1 MDVTPGNLLVVG
13 ASPTSREVLLAM
25 LLEQGYIAN
34 MLDSG
39 VQALEMLRAQPF
51 DLVLLGFHTADIAG
65 DELLRQLKADPK
77 LREVPVIVLVATDK
91 LDDLETF
98 LAAGADD
105 YLREPFSPLLLRTR
119 IRVSFEKKKH
129 LDHDREQKQL
139 VKLERDIQIGRKIQG
154 DFLPETLPQLPGWE
168 IASRFYPARNVSG
181 DFYDA
186 FPLSHKR
193 VGLVIADVCD
203 KGVGA
208 ALFMAL
214 FRSLIRA
221 FGQQHHA
228 LSWLDALE
236 DGPAGGKRQKGGRL
250 ALPSLGTS
258 ALKNAIEQTNNYIA
272 TNHYRTS
279 MFATVFFG
287 ILDCTSGS
295 LMYINGGHELPAIV
309 GSDGVRERLRTTG
322 PAVGMIPDAEFGIE
336 QTQLNPG
343 DILFTFTD
351 GVPDARNPAGK
362 LYTEQRLLSLLI
374 EPAPTAV
381 SLIDRVDTMVRGYI
395 AEADQFD
402 DITMLAVRRIPKDSL

>member
-1 MDVTPGNLLVVG
+1 MDLIPANLLVVG
-13 ASPTSREVLLAM
+13 ASPSGREALLAT
-25 LLEQGYIAN
+25 LAEHGHTAN
-34 MLDSG
+34 ALDSG
-39 VQALEMLRAQPF
+39 AQALDLLRAQPF
-51 DLVLLGFHTADIAG
+51 NLVLLGFHTVDIGG
-65 DELLRQLKADPK
+65 DELLHQLKADPK
-77 LREVPVIVLVATDK
+77 LREIPVIVLVASDK

-119 IRVSFEKKKH
+119 VRVSLEKKQH

-139 VKLERDIQIGRKIQG
+139 AKLERDIQIGRKIQG
-154 DFLPETLPQLPGWE
+154 DFLPETLPQLPAWE
-168 IASRFYPARNVSG
+168 IATRFYPARNVSG

-186 FPLSHKR
+186 FPLSHNR

-214 FRSLIRA
+214 FRSLLRA

-236 DGPAGGKRQKGGRL
+236 DSPASGTRQKGGRR

-287 ILDCTSGS
+287 ILDCASGS
-295 LMYINGGHELPAIV
+295 LMYINGGHELPAII
-309 GSDGVRERLRTTG
+309 GQDGVRERLRTTG
-322 PAVGMIPDAEFGIE
+322 PAVGMIADAEFGIE

-362 LYTEQRLLSLLI
+362 LYTEQHLLSLLV

-381 SLIDRVDTMVRGYI
+381 SMIDRVDTSVRGYI

-402 DITMLAVRRIPKDSL
+402 DITMLAVRRIPTVSS

>member
-1 MDVTPGNLLVVG
+1 MDLTPGNLLVVG
-13 ASPTSREVLLAM
+13 ASPSGRQALLAA
-25 LLEQGYIAN
+25 LAEQGHTATA
-34 MLDSG
+34 LDSG
-39 VQALEMLRAQPF
+39 AVALEALRAQPF
-51 DLVLLGFHTADIAG
+51 DLVLLGFHTADIGAH
-65 DELLRQLKADPK
+65 ELLQQLKADPK
-77 LREVPVIVLVATDK
+77 LRELPVIVLVSGDK
-91 LDDLETF
+91 LDDLEPF
-98 LAAGADD
+98 LVAGADD

-119 IRVSFEKKKH
+119 VRVSLEKKQH
-129 LDHDREQKQL
+129 LDSDREQKQL
-139 VKLERDIQIGRKIQG
+139 AKLERDIQIGRKIQG

-186 FPLSHKR
+186 FPLSHNR

-236 DGPAGGKRQKGGRL
+236 DGPPSGGRQKGVRRG
-250 ALPSLGTS
+250 LPSLGTS

-287 ILDCTSGS
+287 ILDCTSGA

-309 GSDGVRERLRTTG
+309 GTDGVRERLRTTG
-322 PAVGMIPDAEFGIE
+322 PAVGMIPDAEYEIE
-336 QTQLNPG
+336 QAQLNEG
-343 DILFTFTD
+343 EILYSFTD

-362 LYTEQRLLSLLI
+362 LFTEQRLLSLLV

-381 SLIDRVDTMVRGYI
+381 SLIDRVDTNVRGYI

-402 DITMLAVRRIPKDSL
+402 DITMLAVRRIPKAAA

>member
-1 MDVTPGNLLVVG
+1 MDLTPANLLVVG
-13 ASPTSREVLLAM
+13 ASPSGRAALLAA
-25 LLEQGYIAN
+25 LAEQGHTAN
-34 MLDSG
+34 ALDSG
-39 VQALEMLRAQPF
+39 VQALDLLRAQPF
-51 DLVLLGFHTADIAG
+51 DLVLLGFHTADIG
-65 DELLRQLKADPK
+65 GEELLRQLKADPK
-77 LREVPVIVLVATDK
+77 LRETPVIVLAASDK
-91 LDDLETF
+91 LDDLEPF

-105 YLREPFSPLLLRTR
+105 YLREPFSSLLLHTR
-119 IRVSFEKKKH
+119 MRVSLEKKKH

-139 VKLERDIQIGRKIQG
+139 AKLERDIQIGRRIQG

-186 FPLSHKR
+186 FPLSHNR

-236 DGPAGGKRQKGGRL
+236 DAPTGGTRLKGGRR

-258 ALKNAIEQTNNYIA
+258 ALKNAIEQTNSYIS

-287 ILDCTSGS
+287 ILDCASGS

-309 GSDGVRERLRTTG
+309 GQDGVRERLHTTG
-322 PAVGMIPDAEFGIE
+322 PAVGMMPNAEFSIE

-374 EPAPTAV
+374 EPAPAAV
-381 SLIDRVDTMVRGYI
+381 SLIDRVDTSVRGYI

-402 DITMLAVRRIPKDSL
+402 DITMLAVRRIPMTS